1 MDFLLRD
8 KGDGGEF
15 SLEGGDLKQD
25 GTFFTAVDLSL
36 FNGDA
41 FYNVYSEYKT
51 DKKFEELL
59 SLPVTSKNLKDV
71 EQAAKN
77 ALDWLIDEKIANK
90 ISVFASGDIS
100 EKINVEITITEP
112 DGQTSKF
119 SIVWQNEK
127 HVLREV

>member
-1 MDFLLRD
+1 MEFLLRD

-15 SLEGGDLKQD
+15 SLDGGDIKKD
-25 GTFFTAVDLSL
+25 ETFFTAVYLSL

-41 FYNVYSEYKT
+41 FYNIYSEHKT

-59 SLPVTSKNLKDV
+59 SFPVTSKNLKDV

-77 ALDWLIDEKIANK
+77 ALNWLIDEKIAK
-90 ISVFASGDIS
+90 EISVFASGDIQ

>member
-25 GTFFTAVDLSL
+25 GTFFTAVYLSL

-77 ALDWLIDEKIANK
+77 ALDWLIDEKIANE